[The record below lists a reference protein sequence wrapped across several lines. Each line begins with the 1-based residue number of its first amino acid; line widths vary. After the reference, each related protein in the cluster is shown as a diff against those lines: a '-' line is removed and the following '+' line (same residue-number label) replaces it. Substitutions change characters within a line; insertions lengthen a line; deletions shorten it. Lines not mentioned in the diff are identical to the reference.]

1 MEGRASR
8 WLDKL
13 QGRLDKLQGKEMA
26 NNREQSLDNY
36 TWE

>member
-13 QGRLDKLQGKEMA
+13 QERIDKLQGKEMA
-26 NNREQSLDNY
+26 NNREQCLDNY
-36 TWE
+36 TWG